1 LNSMPVASGGGVP
14 ENVSNEGGLLV
25 VELLKGV
32 SPGYRLTI
40 ETEKSIDTLPENLA
54 VETPQAL
61 DVKRETGFVA
71 LSGSDELGL
80 TVEAAQGL
88 QKVDTAEFLK
98 LIAQEKPLAGAYQ
111 FLKPGFALTVSVEPL
126 QPQIEAIVR
135 NRVRIGTDQVHLE
148 VRVDYT
154 IKRAGVFALRLALP
168 KDFRV
173 ENVAASP
180 ASQEATAADSRPQPQ
195 PLSWV
200 EKTEN
205 NVRVLQ
211 VTLKQ
216 RTVGNFSVQLQLV
229 KSQKELPRT
238 IDVAGV
244 HPLDTV
250 KLTGYVVVC
259 SGVGVQAKTASV

>member
-1 LNSMPVASGGGVP
+1 MPVASGGGVADSL
-14 ENVSNEGGLLV
+14 SNEGGLLV

-40 ETEKSIDTLPENLA
+40 ETEKTIDSLPDDFA
-54 VETPQAL
+54 VETPHAI

-80 TVEAAQGL
+80 TVETAQGL
-88 QKVDTAEFLK
+88 QKVDAAEFLK
-98 LIAQEKPLAGAYQ
+98 LMTQEKPLAGAYQ
-111 FLKPGFALTVSVEPL
+111 FLKPAFALTVRVEPL

-173 ENVAASP
+173 ENLAANP
-180 ASQEATAADSRPQPQ
+180 GSQEATAADSRPQPQ

-205 NVRVLQ
+205 EVRVLQ

-250 KLTGYVVVC
+250 KLTGYVVV
-259 SGVGVQAKTASV
+259 SS